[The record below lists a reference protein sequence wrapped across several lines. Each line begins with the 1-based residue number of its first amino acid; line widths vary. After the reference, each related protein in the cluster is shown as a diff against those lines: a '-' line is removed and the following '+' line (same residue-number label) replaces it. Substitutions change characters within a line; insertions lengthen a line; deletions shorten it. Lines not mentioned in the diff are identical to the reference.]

1 MYINNFN
8 LSKNMDAIL
17 DETPIEKMIKLAYGK
32 QIDEE
37 TETKI
42 AHSIYISIIV
52 QNFYKK
58 LKPYWGTIYKDSF
71 DAEKDLRTE
80 DSKNEKAKIEVDFK
94 TGIEEFLLYFDE
106 LSCSNLTYYIK
117 KKFRRYRFKEIN
129 RVNDYT
135 ILYFTYRLYEIYCNE
150 CLDDVDADEIAE
162 NFSKMAYNRLN
173 KRGKKQATVT
183 CDNLTAFVRQFDLI
197 SPNYTYLHIFINYIQ
212 DVYYSDMEDVWIYA
226 IFSRLSTHLLLINI
240 YLHIWD
246 IVANG
251 SSKSKKVIEY
261 HNYKKISKYVS
272 NQKRNLSNEDDEN
285 AETIKELLD
294 NLQSEFRKFPKS
306 SDDLKKLTNSKYH
319 QACNRIYEC
328 VKKLNEYKNT
338 KWADTISNT
347 ITAYC
352 QLPFENDGNI
362 INIYDIVMG
371 GLSDEGHQA
380 TTKCLK
386 NIKFSKN
393 YFNGNIFLQLLFS
406 TMALTDKELDE
417 FNKIS
422 DEVIEYIDNKVESLL
437 YGVKFEMNA
446 YKKIIEPVELDIF
459 NPCILNIDLFQNQRY
474 IDMIEYLENIL
485 F

>member
-1 MYINNFN
+1 
-8 LSKNMDAIL
+8 MDAIL
-17 DETPIEKMIKLAYGK
+17 DETQIEKMIKLAYGK

-52 QNFYKK
+52 QNLYKK

-162 NFSKMAYNRLN
+162 NFS
-173 KRGKKQATVT
+173 
-183 CDNLTAFVRQFDLI
+183 
-197 SPNYTYLHIFINYIQ
+197 
-212 DVYYSDMEDVWIYA
+212 
-226 IFSRLSTHLLLINI
+226 
-240 YLHIWD
+240 
-246 IVANG
+246 
-251 SSKSKKVIEY
+251 
-261 HNYKKISKYVS
+261 
-272 NQKRNLSNEDDEN
+272 
-285 AETIKELLD
+285 
-294 NLQSEFRKFPKS
+294 
-306 SDDLKKLTNSKYH
+306 
-319 QACNRIYEC
+319 
-328 VKKLNEYKNT
+328 
-338 KWADTISNT
+338 
-347 ITAYC
+347 
-352 QLPFENDGNI
+352 
-362 INIYDIVMG
+362 
-371 GLSDEGHQA
+371 
-380 TTKCLK
+380 
-386 NIKFSKN
+386 
-393 YFNGNIFLQLLFS
+393 
-406 TMALTDKELDE
+406 TMAPTDKELDE

-474 IDMIEYLENIL
+474 IDMIEYLESIL